1 MVTTAA
7 AIGHQA
13 KQAAGDVALWRGII
27 AESRGVAGPPLAAG
41 APRRAIRDRRFKGY
55 ASTFHS
61 IGADLTDP
69 NWLDD
74 VPTDRPAVIVA
85 DGLIV
90 FLTHVWAVK
99 HLRGLAAI
107 AGGAANPGFND
118 SREPERWVDG
128 LKLIEEI
135 FLTRAPEVAE
145 LPPIVRLTSR
155 LAAPSAAV
163 SRMIGTVVLRYRF

>member
-1 MVTTAA
+1 
-7 AIGHQA
+7 
-13 KQAAGDVALWRGII
+13 
-27 AESRGVAGPPLAAG
+27 
-41 APRRAIRDRRFKGY
+41 
-55 ASTFHS
+55 
-61 IGADLTDP
+61 LTDP

-99 HLRGLAAI
+99 
-107 AGGAANPGFND
+107 
-118 SREPERWVDG
+118 WVDG

-135 FLTRAPEVAE
+135 FLTRAPEVAD
-145 LPPIVRLTSR
+145 LWPIVRPW